1 MGPCACPGEG
11 LDNATGRGQAQGI
24 VPTHGTLRCKKLGHP
39 SSLAASFSEGMN
51 RSTMNGGIIRYNQKM
66 SIDEQVGDA
75 SFMEHLLL
83 TQLQQRPLLC
93 DGAMGSL
100 LYARGITYEQCF
112 DALNLTQPDLIQGI
126 HTEYIHAGAHIIET
140 NTFGANRAKLEMY
153 NLGDKVRDINFKAV
167 RLVREAREISG
178 LPVLIAGAVGPSGRP
193 LQAPDEQR
201 LRELRTI
208 FREQIEALLEGGA
221 ELLILET
228 FSSLPELRQAVLAAQ
243 EAGGA
248 PIVAQMS
255 FYEDGHT
262 LSGQS
267 AARVAAVLHDLGV
280 SVMGANCSVGPAAT
294 LDALQEM
301 IAAVQQQSF
310 ISNES
315 NLPLFSAQPNAGLPT
330 RVGNRFFYM
339 ATPDY
344 FADYALRF
352 AEAGVRLIGGCCG
365 TTPRHI
371 AAMRRALDEQYGALP
386 AVTNGMVKEAE
397 PARPLEIT
405 NGKSTIASLIEEEA
419 IVPQQGTLTGMQEKL
434 AAGEFVVSVE
444 LDPPKGLNPSKILE
458 GAILMQ
464 KAGADFI
471 NIADSPMARVRMSC
485 MALARLIQDH
495 LGVETIIHFTT
506 RDRNLMALQS
516 ELLGAHALGIR
527 NILAL
532 TGDPLHVGAYPNTTG
547 VWDVDSVGLI
557 QMIRGMNEGHDAA
570 GSSIGAHASFHIG
583 AALNLNMT
591 DEETAM
597 EIEKYQ
603 RKIEAGA
610 QFIMTQPIY
619 ELAPLLRFLE
629 RAGKPPIPMILGCIP
644 LHSSRHAEYLHNE
657 VPGITIPD
665 EVRSRMRAAGEHGD
679 EEGLRVAQ
687 ELLTSAHSMVQG
699 VYLMPSYGR
708 YDVVGALTQI
718 LHAAPT
724 V

>member
-1 MGPCACPGEG
+1 MK
-11 LDNATGRGQAQGI
+11 Q
-24 VPTHGTLRCKKLGHP
+24 
-39 SSLAASFSEGMN
+39 
-51 RSTMNGGIIRYNQKM
+51 STIYSKEV
-66 SIDEQVGDA
+66 SIAVQVGDEF
-75 SFMEHLLL
+75 FMEHLLL
-83 TQLQQRPLLC
+83 TQLQQRPVLC
-93 DGAMGSL
+93 DGAMGTL
-100 LYARGITYEQCF
+100 LYARGIAYEQCF
-112 DALNLTQPDLIQGI
+112 DELNLSRPELIQGI
-126 HTEYIHAGAHIIET
+126 HSEYISAGAQIIET
-140 NTFGANRAKLEMY
+140 NTFGANRAKLEAF
-153 NLGDKVRDINFKAV
+153 NLGNKVRDINFRAV
-167 RLVREAREISG
+167 KLVREAREISG
-178 LPVLIAGAVGPSGRP
+178 LPIFIAGAVGPSDRP

-201 LRELRTI
+201 LRELRYI

-267 AARVAAVLHDLGV
+267 AARVAAVLNDLGV
-280 SVMGANCSVGPAAT
+280 NVMGANCSVGPAAT
-294 LDALQEM
+294 LDVLQEM
-301 IAAVQQQSF
+301 IASVRQQS
-310 ISNES
+310 ILNKES
-315 NLPLFSAQPNAGLPT
+315 GPSLFSAQPNAGLPT
-330 RVGNRFFYM
+330 RIGNRFFYM

-344 FADYALRF
+344 FADYAVRF
-352 AEAGVRLIGGCCG
+352 AKAGVQLIGGCCG

-371 AAMRRALDEQYGALP
+371 AAMRKALDEHFGVATSITTSTSK
-386 AVTNGMVKEAE
+386 VTEVDK
-397 PARPLEIT
+397 PIEIT
-405 NGKSTIASLIEEEA
+405 NGKTSLATLIEEEV
-419 IVPQQGTLTGMQEKL
+419 ILPQQGTLTGLQAKL

-464 KAGADFI
+464 QAGADFI

-495 LGVETIIHFTT
+495 LGIETIIHFTT

-547 VWDVDSVGLI
+547 VWDVDSVGLM

-591 DEETAM
+591 EEETVM

-619 ELAPLLRFLE
+619 ELAPLERFLE
-629 RAGKPPIPMILGCIP
+629 RVGKPPIPMLLGCIP

-657 VPGITIPD
+657 VPSIVVPD
-665 EVRSRMRAAGEHGD
+665 QVRARMRAAGEHGHQ
-679 EEGLRVAQ
+679 EGLLLAQ
-687 ELLTSAHSMVQG
+687 ELLAEARRLVQG

-708 YDVVGALTQI
+708 YDVVTALTQM
-718 LHAAPT
+718 LHTTTAP
-724 V
+724 

>member
-1 MGPCACPGEG
+1 
-11 LDNATGRGQAQGI
+11 
-24 VPTHGTLRCKKLGHP
+24 
-39 SSLAASFSEGMN
+39 
-51 RSTMNGGIIRYNQKM
+51 M
-66 SIDEQVGDA
+66 SIDEQVGDDF
-75 SFMEHLLL
+75 FMEHLLL

-112 DALNLTQPDLIQGI
+112 DALNMTQPELIQGI
-126 HTEYIHAGAHIIET
+126 HTEYIHAGAQIIET

-201 LRELRTI
+201 LRELRSI

-267 AARVAAVLHDLGV
+267 AARVAAVLNDLGV

-294 LDALQEM
+294 LDVLQEM
-301 IAAVQQQSF
+301 ISAVQQSF
-310 ISNES
+310 MSKES

-352 AEAGVRLIGGCCG
+352 AEAGVQLIGGCCG

-397 PARPLEIT
+397 PIRPLEIT

-419 IVPQQGTLTGMQEKL
+419 IVPQQGTMTGMQEKL

-591 DEETAM
+591 DEETDM

-657 VPGITIPD
+657 VPGIIIPD
-665 EVRSRMRAAGEHGD
+665 EVRSRMRAAGEHGH

-687 ELLTSAHSMVQG
+687 ELLTAAHSMVQG

-718 LHAAPT
+718 LHAAQT